1 MDKQSS
7 GFQSLCTVD
16 WEALEGVAPVQ
27 DNDND
32 SHKNHE
38 DDHDENHE
46 NYRIKPEEGAGLLYC
61 LHITPVV
68 ELRVRAF
75 EPSLINWSALLV
87 GEPSIR
93 CSVALLRSESA
104 LLRKSALLSEEE
116 GCRLRWRGSR
126 YRLQCHTQDLM
137 PSVALMIMA
146 MVIYHHCHKVRAL
159 SYRMQFQCQ
168 YLAEFTS

>member
-7 GFQSLCTVD
+7 DFQSLCTVD

-27 DNDND
+27 DNDDDD
-32 SHKNHE
+32 SHNNHE
-38 DDHDENHE
+38 DDHNDNYDDNHE

-68 ELRVRAF
+68 ELRVAF
-75 EPSLINWSALLV
+75 EPALINWSALLV

-137 PSVALMIMA
+137 ALVALMIMA
-146 MVIYHHCHKVRAL
+146 MVITAFC
-159 SYRMQFQCQ
+159 YRQQFQCQ